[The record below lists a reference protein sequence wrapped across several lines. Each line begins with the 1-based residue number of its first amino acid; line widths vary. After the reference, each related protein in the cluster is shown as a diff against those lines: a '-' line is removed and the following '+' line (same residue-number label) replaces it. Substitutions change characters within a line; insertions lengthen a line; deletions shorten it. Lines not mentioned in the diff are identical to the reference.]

1 MNNYLHKAKL
11 FISFLSVV
19 VVLMVNNAIDAA
31 NFSTIPSLHDEGA
44 GELELI
50 SDSDTSPTITL
61 GENIDA
67 IIFQIGGGATTA
79 TVEWIGTENADT
91 PPEGI
96 SILIEELN
104 LTISGRPTQ
113 AGTYDYKV
121 TTDGNPTAEESGTIT
136 VKLPVPYIY
145 SATAITSEGFI
156 AHWGDIEGETAY
168 RINIYENGNFF
179 TSIDDIE
186 ADQTSLAITG
196 LNPYTTYTYTIT
208 ALGDGDRIPDSDDS
222 EHSDEIITLN
232 SEATI
237 YSFTIEGQISSTIGD
252 NEISIVIPATMM
264 RYGLKPSSIVISDY
278 AEISPT
284 EDAVQDFRTPVIYT
298 VTAQDGTVKYYTVK
312 VTNQLVASSVD
323 NAIGYSTG
331 TTLPSPGQSKIIGA
345 GNSEIKYTASAELT
359 TQMDYTIL
367 SGVTYNCLKIGN
379 SSNADLNVYYI
390 EGALTSASK
399 DATILGVQI
408 GTTSGSNTANYAV
421 VYSSE
426 YPFNSSAVIRG
437 QALTSTPNTLS
448 SMSLATATVPNNAK
462 SFRIYR
468 RVTTPATYG
477 VGTSQYVFHIKTT
490 VSSKSKLP
498 STPLPVPVIT
508 GASGIANSSFTAHW
522 EDVDNE
528 IAYTVKVYDEENN
541 LVKTINNIAADVNSV
556 VITGLNSNSFYSYTV
571 TAIGEGEIYT
581 DSDES
586 LPSEVIRTLNTACT
600 INEFSIEGQISAQI
614 SGTNITVVMP
624 YGVPINNLT
633 PTVTVFEGADYSP
646 KGVQNFSAPVEY
658 TVTAE
663 DGVTEQKYTVI
674 VTNKEPSTACEILS
688 LSIPG
693 QESVTFDGTDISVE
707 MPYGVSLT
715 NLTPT
720 IVVSEYASY
729 VPEGAQDFSSTLEY
743 TVTAQDDFTEQ
754 VYTVSVSNVPPST
767 ACNITSFSF
776 PAQIGGTNFNGTTI
790 AIIMP
795 YGTDLRALSPVIEL
809 SPNATVLP
817 SSGVSKNFSSPVE
830 YTVTAQNGITKKQ
843 YTVVVSIEK
852 PRIIACATE
861 TDFEVLTFTT
871 SDVKEFEVS
880 GTNMLDNISVSVD
893 APFQISADNE
903 LWGTS
908 ATLIKSGYTIS
919 APLYVRYNPSEG
931 SRHYGVVKIK
941 SAQVTNGTIP
951 VKGEVLKPTNTTDY
965 FRSKKTGAWSV
976 ASNWESS
983 LDNVTWQ
990 TATISPTSAST
1001 KITIRNGHVMTV
1013 DANTT
1018 SDDISIEAGAQLTIA
1033 WGYTLIVANGTAAN
1047 DLIVYGTL
1055 KNSGTLTA
1063 TGTVVVANGGIYEH
1077 NIPNLTIPTITWNTN
1092 ATLKISGVWTNASGN
1107 TLLASL
1113 SGTTYKNIIVDCDIQ
1128 GVTNYINLN
1137 SLTITGKLKIVRS
1150 GNGNVLIANSTTT
1163 FVCAAYEQT
1172 GGNIIINRQATTD
1185 RSMKVTGDAA
1195 ISSGMLYLKYNAS
1208 SNSLTSLGSLSVGGN
1223 VYFTGGTITND
1234 AAIGQTVST
1243 VSPQLIFNGTS
1254 AQTFVIS
1261 SDAILGSPQNKIDV
1275 VVNNS
1280 AGVSLSNNINI
1291 YGVFQLQKGNLILGE
1306 NNLTLY
1312 NPVTGTPSIA
1322 SHIVTNG
1329 TGRVNTTLSSGTF
1342 LFPIGADNTHY
1353 TPVTLANNTGGIA
1366 QQYAVNV
1373 ATVGTFGLFYTYQ
1386 WNIAGI
1392 TSSAGAGT
1400 AISLQWSSADA
1411 NGFLAEN
1418 PNQSILYK
1426 NEGSGWLAQGGN
1438 TSGSFVTTLNGV
1450 KNTAV
1455 SSWTIGCAE
1464 WYKSVSSGL
1473 WNGNSTWQV
1482 SYDGGQNYVP
1492 TVQSP
1497 DEYTGCIEINNTL
1510 TIPSQTN
1517 VTTHLLK
1524 LNNNGKLT
1532 VDGALTVNDSIVFVI
1547 NDAQIPQ
1554 LFLNSGSFVSNGYIV
1569 LRKTFRANDGWH
1581 FVSIPFEVTEANVK
1595 IAGTN
1600 TQATWG
1606 GLNDTGFDFYVAA
1619 YDGFTQNA
1627 VGVAP
1632 NYNNAGTYW
1641 QNVSD
1646 KTIRSNSGYIIRTDR
1661 DITYDFVSNEN
1672 ETALFGTLANVPVS
1686 AYTTN
1691 NNVEHR
1697 SWNFVGLPFTS
1708 SFNMNYVSQEHAP
1721 YYYFD
1726 GTTFEAIMAGDGY
1739 SVYPFTPIFVQRN
1752 ESAINPNELVFSS
1765 EGRLVK
1771 AASSVPFDE
1780 VILVVKNTLYRDKVR
1795 IRLQSEA
1802 TLNYDLGK
1810 DAVKFLTTRA
1820 NVPQIYCKQNG
1831 YKLSVNAVPATT
1843 SEVSVEV
1850 MLPEAGTYTIQLEDI
1865 AKASGCEQIILLDNA
1880 VGAQVDLLSD
1890 NHSYVFEATAG
1901 AVKNLTIF
1909 FVLQGTSVVN
1919 STSDGKII
1927 SIKTIDNK
1935 AYITGLESLAKVNIY
1950 DISGRLVQRF
1960 SEVNNNDELL
1970 LINKGIY
1977 FIDVNTSTQK
1987 AKAKVS
1993 VK

>member
-1 MNNYLHKAKL
+1 MNNYLPKAKL
-11 FISFLSVV
+11 FIISISVV
-19 VVLMVNNAIDAA
+19 VALMVNNAGNAA
-31 NFSTIPSLHDEGA
+31 VFSTIPSLYDEGA
-44 GELELI
+44 GELTLI

-79 TVEWIGTENADT
+79 TVEWVGTENADT

-96 SILIEELN
+96 SILIEGLS
-104 LTISGRPTQ
+104 LTISGRPNQ
-113 AGTYDYKV
+113 AGTYDYTI

-145 SATAITSEGFI
+145 PATAITAEGFI
-156 AHWGDIEGETAY
+156 AHWDDIEGETAY
-168 RINIYENGNFF
+168 RINIYEQGNFY
-179 TSIDDIE
+179 TSIEDIE
-186 ADQTSLAITG
+186 ADQTTFAITG
-196 LNPYTTYTYTIT
+196 LNPYTTYTYTVT
-208 ALGDGDRIPDSDDS
+208 AVGDGDRIPDSDDS

-232 SEATI
+232 SEAAI

-252 NEISIVIPATMM
+252 DEITIVIPATMM
-264 RYGLKPSSIVISDY
+264 RYGLKPSLLEISDY
-278 AEISPT
+278 AEISPS
-284 EDAVQDFRTPVIYT
+284 EQEVQDFRTPVIYT
-298 VTAQDGTVKYYTVK
+298 VTAQDGTVKHYTVT
-312 VTNQLVASSVD
+312 VANQLVASSVD
-323 NAIGYSTG
+323 NAIGYNTSV
-331 TTLPSPGQSKIIGA
+331 TLPSPGQSKTIGA
-345 GNSEIKYTASAELT
+345 GNSEIKYTASTDLT
-359 TQMDYTIL
+359 TQLDYTIL

-390 EGALTSASK
+390 EGALTSTSK
-399 DATILGVQI
+399 DATILGLQI

-426 YPFNSSAVIRG
+426 YPFNSAAIIRG

-448 SMSLATATVPNNAK
+448 SMSPATATVPSNAK

-477 VGTSQYVFHIKTT
+477 VGTSQYIFHIKTT
-490 VSSKSKLP
+490 VSSTSKLP
-498 STPLPVPVIT
+498 STPLATPIISGV
-508 GASGIANSSFTAHW
+508 SGIANSSFTAHW
-522 EDVDNE
+522 EDVANE

-556 VITGLNSNSFYSYTV
+556 VISGLNSNSFYRYTV

-586 LPSEVIRTLNTACT
+586 LSSEPIRTLNTACT

-614 SGTNITVVMP
+614 SGTSITVVMP
-624 YGVPINNLT
+624 YGVPLNNLT

-674 VTNKEPSTACEILS
+674 VTNKAPSTACEILS

-743 TVTAQDDFTEQ
+743 TVTAQDGFTEQ

-790 AIIMP
+790 AVIMP
-795 YGTDLRALSPVIEL
+795 YGTDLTTLIPTIEL
-809 SPNATVLP
+809 SSYATVTP
-817 SSGVSKNFSSPVE
+817 SSGVVQNFSSPVE

-843 YTVVVSIEK
+843 YTIIVSIEK
-852 PRIIACATE
+852 PRVIACATE
-861 TDFEVLTFTT
+861 TDFEVLTYTA
-871 SDVKEFEVS
+871 SEVKAFEMF
-880 GTNMLDNISVSVD
+880 GTNMLDNILVSVD
-893 APFQISADNE
+893 APFQLSADNE
-903 LWGTS
+903 SWGTT
-908 ATLIKSGYTIS
+908 ATLIKSGYTVS
-919 APLYVRYNPSEG
+919 SPLYVRYNPSEG
-931 SRHYGVVKIK
+931 SMHYGVVKIK

-965 FRSKKTGAWSV
+965 FRSKKTGVWSV

-990 TATISPTSAST
+990 TATISPTSASA

-1018 SDDISIEAGAQLTIA
+1018 ADDINIEAGAQLTIA
-1033 WGYTLIVANGTAAN
+1033 WGYTLIVANGTAAT

-1113 SGTTYKNIIVDCDIQ
+1113 LGTTYKNIIVDCDIQ
-1128 GVTNYINLN
+1128 GATNYINLN
-1137 SLTITGKLKIVRS
+1137 SLTIAGKLKIVRS

-1185 RSMKVTGDAA
+1185 RSMRVTGDAA
-1195 ISSGMLYLKYNAS
+1195 ISGGVLYLKYNAS
-1208 SNSLTSLGSLSVGGN
+1208 SNSLTSLGNLSVAGN
-1223 VYFTGGTITND
+1223 VYFTGGTMTND
-1234 AAIGQTVST
+1234 AASGQTVST
-1243 VSPQLIFNGTS
+1243 VSPQLIFNGTA
-1254 AQTFVIS
+1254 AQVFFKS
-1261 SDAILGSPQNKIDV
+1261 SDATFGSPQNKIDV
-1275 VVNNS
+1275 VVNS
-1280 AGVSLSNNINI
+1280 TAGVTLSNSINV
-1291 YGVFQLQKGNLILGE
+1291 YGVLQFQKGNLILGE

-1312 NPVTGTPSIA
+1312 NPVTGTPSTT

-1342 LFPIGADNTHY
+1342 LFPIGADNTRY
-1353 TPVTLANNTGGIA
+1353 TPVTLTNNTGGVA

-1373 ATVGTFGLFYTYQ
+1373 ATVGTFGLFYAYQ
-1386 WNIAGI
+1386 WNITGI

-1411 NGFLAEN
+1411 NGFLATN
-1418 PNQSILYK
+1418 PSQSILYK
-1426 NEGSGWLAQGGN
+1426 NEGGGWLAQGG
-1438 TSGSFVTTLNGV
+1438 TTTGTYVTTLTGV
-1450 KNTAV
+1450 KSSNP

-1473 WNGNSTWQV
+1473 WNGNATWQV
-1482 SYDGGQNYVP
+1482 SYDGGANYVP

-1497 DEYTGCIEINNTL
+1497 DAYTGRIEINNTL
-1510 TIPSQTN
+1510 SIPSQTA
-1517 VTTHLLK
+1517 VTTHLLQ
-1524 LNNNGKLT
+1524 LNKNGKLT
-1532 VDGALTVNDSIVFVI
+1532 VDGTLTVNDTIAFVI
-1547 NDAQIPQ
+1547 NDTQIPQ
-1554 LFLNSGSFVSNGYIV
+1554 LFINNGSIVSNGYIV
-1569 LRKTFRANDGWH
+1569 LRKTFTATDGWH
-1581 FVSIPFEVTEANVK
+1581 FISMPFEVAEANVK

-1606 GLNDTGFDFYVAA
+1606 GLNDIGFDFYVAA

-1627 VGVAP
+1627 VGLAP

-1646 KTIRSNSGYIIRTDR
+1646 KTIRPNVGYIIRTDQ
-1661 DITYDFVSNEN
+1661 DITLDLISNEN
-1672 ETALFGTLANVPVS
+1672 ETALFGNSANIPLA

-1691 NNVEHR
+1691 NNAEHR
-1697 SWNFVGLPFTS
+1697 SWNFVGLPFSS
-1708 SFNMNYVSQEHAP
+1708 SFNMNNASQEHAP
-1721 YYYFD
+1721 FYYFD
-1726 GTTFEAIMAGDGY
+1726 RA
-1739 SVYPFTPIFVQRN
+1739 
-1752 ESAINPNELVFSS
+1752 
-1765 EGRLVK
+1765 
-1771 AASSVPFDE
+1771 
-1780 VILVVKNTLYRDKVR
+1780 
-1795 IRLQSEA
+1795 
-1802 TLNYDLGK
+1802 
-1810 DAVKFLTTRA
+1810 KF
-1820 NVPQIYCKQNG
+1820 
-1831 YKLSVNAVPATT
+1831 
-1843 SEVSVEV
+1843 
-1850 MLPEAGTYTIQLEDI
+1850 
-1865 AKASGCEQIILLDNA
+1865 
-1880 VGAQVDLLSD
+1880 
-1890 NHSYVFEATAG
+1890 
-1901 AVKNLTIF
+1901 
-1909 FVLQGTSVVN
+1909 
-1919 STSDGKII
+1919 
-1927 SIKTIDNK
+1927 
-1935 AYITGLESLAKVNIY
+1935 
-1950 DISGRLVQRF
+1950 
-1960 SEVNNNDELL
+1960 
-1970 LINKGIY
+1970 
-1977 FIDVNTSTQK
+1977 
-1987 AKAKVS
+1987 
-1993 VK
+1993 